1 MINPRHRLCDDMVE
15 VEVEV
20 DCPHCGGRVN
30 VGTIGV
36 GTFVCPLCHEQ
47 FELGSDDFSPLDL
60 LAERGLWIGGLVPFL
75 IAFLGIVIT
84 LIVAEDGWVALGWSF
99 VFSLAWPVVALAFGL
114 YGYVTARVPLMI
126 GGLLSLAVS
135 TVLLLLL
142 WVSIA

>member
-1 MINPRHRLCDDMVE
+1 MVE

-30 VGTIGV
+30 LGTNGA

-84 LIVAEDGWVALGWSF
+84 LIVAAASGGDGWVALAWAL
-99 VFSLAWPVVALAFGL
+99 VFLLAWPVVALALGL

-142 WVSIA
+142 WASL

>member
-30 VGTIGV
+30 LGTNGA

-47 FELGSDDFSPLDL
+47 FELGSDDFAPLDL

-84 LIVAEDGWVALGWSF
+84 LIVVEDGWVALAWAL
-99 VFSLAWPVVALAFGL
+99 VFLLAWPVVALALGL

-142 WVSIA
+142 LWASL